1 MAKTSIKFRLSYL
14 DKDGRRQLIYSD
26 ESQFTIKL
34 NGAVVNDITKLGI
47 PLYIS
52 NCEIEQYTGSKDK
65 RRVEIYVGDSLV
77 SAVTPHLYHVK
88 YGFYRISESLEL
100 SDGTIH
106 TFNSNHIGFFVEWK
120 DRDDEYQA
128 SVQSVAA
135 NLKIIDI

>member
-1 MAKTSIKFRLSYL
+1 MKTSIKFRLSYL
-14 DKDGRRQLIYSD
+14 DKYGRRQLIYSD
-26 ESQFTIKL
+26 ESQFVIGLDGSIYERIEKH
-34 NGAVVNDITKLGI
+34 
-47 PLYIS
+47 YIS

-65 RRVEIYVGDSLV
+65 RGVEIYVGDTLV
-77 SAVTPHLYHVK
+77 SDITPHLYHVK

-128 SVQSVAA
+128 SVESVAA